1 MAASL
6 GEAIGRNRSSDPAQA
21 VDFGHNRIIGTNLAL
36 VISLVVAFLLATILA
51 AAEVSLLRL
60 PSVRAATLAA
70 GGDRRAQRVT
80 RLLPRMTRV
89 LNAILLAAL
98 LTQIAA
104 ATLTGILA
112 DRWFGSLGVTIASIV
127 LTLLLF
133 IYAEAIPK
141 TYAVRHPEKVALA
154 LSGPVAALE
163 FALRPVVTVLV
174 RLADLQ
180 IPGQGVSTGPT
191 ITEDELKLL
200 AMRAAHEG
208 EITEDDVGL
217 IERAFRFGDRH
228 VDDVMVPR
236 TQMVTVSM
244 EATIDEATR
253 IALEAGHRR
262 LPVYGTSVEEIIG
275 MVRLRDLV
283 QVPEE
288 RRLIEVRNLTEEVPV
303 VPETKR
309 ILELLREMQSAGRNL
324 AIVVDEYG
332 GTAGLVTIEDIVE
345 ELLGSISDEAEAPPV
360 VEVDDTT
367 WSVDGALPIEDL
379 SELLGTDLGGAD
391 WNTAAGYVLANLGQM
406 PSVGDTV
413 EFEHGS
419 MRVVA
424 VRGRRITRIE
434 VTVRR

>member
-1 MAASL
+1 M
-6 GEAIGRNRSSDPAQA
+6 G
-21 VDFGHNRIIGTNLAL
+21 IGTDVILVIAL
-36 VISLVVAFLLATILA
+36 VAAFLAATLLA

-70 GGDRRAQRVT
+70 DGDKRAQRIT

-112 DRWFGSLGVTIASIV
+112 DIWFGSLGVTIASVV

-141 TYAVRHPEKVALA
+141 TYAVRHPEQVALA
-154 LSGPVAALE
+154 LSGPIALLE
-163 FALRPVVTVLV
+163 LALRPVVAVLV
-174 RLADLQ
+174 WLADLQ
-180 IPGQGVSTGPT
+180 MPGEGVSTGPT

-208 EITEDDVGL
+208 EITEEDVDL
-217 IERAFRFGDRH
+217 IDKAFTFGDRQ

-236 TQMVTVSM
+236 TEIVAIQV
-244 EATIDEATR
+244 EATVDEAAR

-262 LPVYGTSVEEIIG
+262 LPVYQDSIEEIIG

-283 QVPEE
+283 QIPDS
-288 RRLIEVRNLTEEVPV
+288 RRELGVRNLLEEVLI

-309 ILELLREMQSAGRNL
+309 ILELLREMQSAGRHL
-324 AIVVDEYG
+324 AIAVDEYG

-345 ELLGSISDEAEAPPV
+345 ELLGSISDENDALPI
-360 VEVDDTT
+360 VETHDHT
-367 WSVDGALPIEDL
+367 WSVDGGLPIEDL
-379 SELLGTDLGGAD
+379 SALLGHDLGGDD
-391 WNTAAGYVLANLGQM
+391 WNTAAGYVLASLGRM
-406 PSVGDTV
+406 PKVGDTV
-413 EFEHGS
+413 EFDEGS
-419 MRVVA
+419 MRVVSL
-424 VRGRRITRIE
+424 RGRRITRIE
-434 VTVRR
+434 VVHDSPARHVTDVE

>member
-1 MAASL
+1 M
-6 GEAIGRNRSSDPAQA
+6 
-21 VDFGHNRIIGTNLAL
+21 L
-36 VISLVVAFLLATILA
+36 VISLVVAFLLATVLA

-60 PSVRAATLAA
+60 PSVRATTLAA
-70 GGDRRAQRVT
+70 GGDRRAQRIT

-112 DRWFGSLGVTIASIV
+112 DRWFGSLGVTIASV
-127 LTLLLF
+127 ALTLLLF
-133 IYAEAIPK
+133 VYAEAIPK
-141 TYAVRHPEKVALA
+141 TYAVRHPERVALA

-163 FALRPVVTVLV
+163 LVLRPIVAVLV
-174 RLADLQ
+174 WLADLQ
-180 IPGQGVSTGPT
+180 IPGEGISTGPT

-208 EITEDDVGL
+208 EITEEDVGL
-217 IERAFRFGDRH
+217 IERAFRFGDRQ

-236 TQMVTVSM
+236 TEIVAVSTAATV
-244 EATIDEATR
+244 DEA
-253 IALEAGHRR
+253 AQVAFEAGHRR
-262 LPVYGTSVEEIIG
+262 LPVYRTSIEEITG

-283 QVPEE
+283 QIPDDK
-288 RRLIEVRNLTEEVPV
+288 RRLEVRSLVEDVLV

-309 ILELLREMQSAGRNL
+309 ILELLREMQSAGRHL

-345 ELLGSISDEAEAPPV
+345 ELLGSISDESEALPI
-360 VEVDDTT
+360 VEVDEET

-379 SELLGTDLGGAD
+379 SELLSTDLGGDD
-391 WNTAAGYVLANLGQM
+391 WNTAAGFVLASLGRM
-406 PSVGDTV
+406 AAVGDTV
-413 EFEHGS
+413 EFERGS
-419 MRVVA
+419 MRVVS
-424 VRGRRITRIE
+424 VRGRRITRLE
-434 VTVRR
+434 VTIRR

>member
-1 MAASL
+1 MSFRAGSTTIV
-6 GEAIGRNRSSDPAQA
+6 G
-21 VDFGHNRIIGTNLAL
+21 IGTDLVLLIAL
-36 VISLVVAFLLATILA
+36 VASFLAATLLA

-70 GGDRRAQRVT
+70 DGDRRALRIT

-112 DRWFGSLGVTIASIV
+112 DQWFGSIGVTIASVV

-141 TYAVRHPEKVALA
+141 TYAVRHPEQVALA
-154 LSGPVAALE
+154 LSGPITLLE
-163 FALRPVVTVLV
+163 LLLRPVVAVLV
-174 RLADLQ
+174 WLADLQ
-180 IPGQGVSTGPT
+180 MPGQGVSTGPT

-200 AMRAAHEG
+200 ATRAAHEG
-208 EITEDDVGL
+208 EITEEDVSL
-217 IERAFRFGDRH
+217 IDRAFRFGDRQ

-236 TQMVTVSM
+236 TDIVAVQI
-244 EATIDEATR
+244 EATVDEAER

-262 LPVYGTSVEEIIG
+262 LPVYRDSIEEVIG
-275 MVRLRDLV
+275 MVRLRELV
-283 QVPEE
+283 QIPDD
-288 RRLIEVRNLTEEVPV
+288 RRNLGVGSLVEEVLV

-309 ILELLREMQSAGRNL
+309 IMELLREMQSAGRHL
-324 AIVVDEYG
+324 AIAVDEYG

-345 ELLGSISDEAEAPPV
+345 ELLGSISDETEALPI
-360 VEVDDTT
+360 VEVEHNN
-367 WSVDGALPIEDL
+367 WSVDGGLPIEDL
-379 SELLGTDLGGAD
+379 SELLGTELGGDD
-391 WNTAAGYVLANLGQM
+391 WNTAAGYVLAGLGRM
-406 PSVGDTV
+406 PIVGDVV

-419 MRVVA
+419 MRVVSM
-424 VRGRRITRIE
+424 RGRRITRIHVVHE
-434 VTVRR
+434 PPRHVTEGE